1 MGCWK
6 VLETGQSTWMPRA
19 RPLAGKVKLVNGAEW
34 LQHRSHTF
42 GRLKRW
48 KRIPRVRNVS
58 SLAIWGSMWM
68 IFCGWP
74 PKNILEEALAALEE
88 KFTLATPEWVTME
101 NRWRTRSPSVG
112 MKSQRPNRAMLW
124 GKRNTSETSSR
135 STTSVRQLE
144 SLAQSLKRDQKSP
157 ARTSPVQ

>member
-1 MGCWK
+1 
-6 VLETGQSTWMPRA
+6 
-19 RPLAGKVKLVNGAEW
+19 
-34 LQHRSHTF
+34 
-42 GRLKRW
+42 
-48 KRIPRVRNVS
+48 
-58 SLAIWGSMWM
+58 MWM
-68 IFCGWP
+68 IFCGRP

-124 GKRNTSETSSR
+124 GERNSSETSSR

-157 ARTSPVQ
+157 ARTSPAQSFEPPAVARGVDVAHNKGATRCGGWG